1 MAEKAARA
9 EKRKEK
15 KKEERLKKV
24 RKMTKRM
31 MGIVMG
37 ALTGMMVFATAAG
50 TLAANVSLED
60 AKKTALETA
69 GVTEDQVIFK
79 KAVQDL
85 DDGREIFEID
95 FFVPHEMKYEFDI
108 DANTGKVVDQGMDLW
123 EKDDDVEYA
132 FLMKEAEKNAK
143 AAAAEAS
150 GEVTELQAKEIAVK
164 DAGLEMDA
172 VTFTKCKRDMD
183 DGMEQFEIEFHTAD
197 FSEYEYDI
205 CVKDGRILSKDSDFF
220 EFDD

>member
-1 MAEKAARA
+1 
-9 EKRKEK
+9 
-15 KKEERLKKV
+15 
-24 RKMTKRM
+24 MTKRM
-31 MGIVMG
+31 MGIVVG
-37 ALTGMMVFATAAG
+37 AMTGMMVFATAAG

-95 FFVPHEMKYEFDI
+95 FFVPHEMKYEFDV
-108 DANTGKVVDQGMDLW
+108 DASTGKVVDQGMDLW